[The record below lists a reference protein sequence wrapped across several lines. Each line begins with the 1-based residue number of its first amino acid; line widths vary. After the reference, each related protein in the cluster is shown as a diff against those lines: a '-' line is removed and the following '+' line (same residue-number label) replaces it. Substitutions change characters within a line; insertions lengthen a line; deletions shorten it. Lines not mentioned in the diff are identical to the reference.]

1 MAALGEE
8 SKKMSTFTEERSD
21 MSESSSE
28 EDNVQEKPLSALAPV
43 NTREKSPKDV
53 SASPAF
59 QCLDELFVAGKIPGT
74 RVAELKAKYTV
85 LYETLKS
92 IQESEI
98 QLLQDAK
105 RFTYQLEQQQHE
117 LGKADQ
123 FPESSNTE
131 VSRMRQQLLKYNND
145 LNAAE
150 EREYHLQYKLDC
162 LREEKKLLE
171 REYERIPKVGELE
184 KRSKLLKETSD
195 ELQKENTQRILEIK
209 ALKED
214 LASKEREI
222 QREQKEVENKLQQQ
236 ELKKDELVRIQYIPE
251 QLGKDMEKIHRKI
264 MEVEKKKLKLEEQC
278 QELHLGLKQIEN
290 KTKMLLEEK
299 EEVMKELDGKR
310 IFLENKEQECNHL
323 TKLLEF
329 SKENEAVALGERA
342 ALDLNLRHA
351 MIDKQTQ
358 HDALTR
364 KQREKERDLRNIKK
378 LELQLR
384 STNDGLAHTQTVYD
398 KIKAEMD
405 TYPKDDGSLVEKRK
419 DLHKEVE
426 AVKRSFAQQQTLTEV
441 EAHVVAQRIAEEEQL
456 VKQQGECR
464 EELVNLTRLVQI
476 KADEREQKSKDFVKA
491 QQRHRQVL
499 QEIKGRDL
507 AIGEHKKKIQELQK
521 RLKEFAQ
528 MYDIIRNE
536 RNKCV
541 SLIQMATQR
550 AAELREK
557 IKISGNEMDILRTN
571 VSSKERQLQKAMLK
585 QSNNHMIRDSL
596 RKDVSRVSLYLQEMK
611 EKREQKKMEI
621 GRLTNMINQAEEEMV
636 LLRTK
641 YESAVKHRNERGVQ
655 LIEREEEVCIFYE
668 KINIQ
673 EMLLRNGDLE
683 MLAMDEKIRFL
694 KMKVTEDSRQIEHTK
709 KELPNKKALE
719 SDLVILQIQLSQ
731 CNDRVTELEK
741 QAEDPERESR
751 IRLLEGKDPSL
762 QNLMKKTEELELRL
776 AEKEEHLLEKE
787 FLYDQVSRLSEK
799 IRIKVENGKEDTLTL
814 AKKMNELQ
822 KTIKDTTRKMMS
834 RIAELSMQQASCIKL
849 QQEVRDREKFVET
862 CYTRMEQGLPPSE
875 ESEQDWKRLLR
886 QAHRN
891 RIEKEEKARIGE
903 DEDQHTLPNGIY
915 TTAEQRP
922 NAYIPEG
929 DTALP
934 LPRPYGGLAPFKP
947 SEPGSNMRHI
957 RRPLIKPIEI

>member
-1 MAALGEE
+1 MCGAVGE

-571 VSSKERQLQKAMLK
+571 VSSKER
-585 QSNNHMIRDSL
+585 
-596 RKDVSRVSLYLQEMK
+596 
-611 EKREQKKMEI
+611 
-621 GRLTNMINQAEEEMV
+621 
-636 LLRTK
+636 
-641 YESAVKHRNERGVQ
+641 GVQ